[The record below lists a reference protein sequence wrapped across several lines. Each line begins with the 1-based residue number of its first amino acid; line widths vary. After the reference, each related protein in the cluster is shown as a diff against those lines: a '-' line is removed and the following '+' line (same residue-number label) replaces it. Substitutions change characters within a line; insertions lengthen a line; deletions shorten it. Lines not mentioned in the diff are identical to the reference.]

1 MKFSK
6 NWLKE
11 FVDINIS
18 TEELCDQ
25 LTMAGLEVD
34 GYKSFQSKLTG
45 KDAIIDLDITPNR
58 GDCFSIL
65 GVAREVAIL
74 NNVKLKFPKIQS
86 VASTID
92 SPTKISVCSDGPKY
106 VGRYIQD
113 VDLSLKTSSLIAER
127 LETSDHRLIDP
138 VVDVTNYILLEL
150 GQPLHAFDHDKL
162 VGDIHV
168 RFAKKSEKLT
178 LLDESK
184 VTLNRDCLVI
194 ADREGPIAFAGIM
207 GGLDSSVTGSTKS
220 IYLEGAFFKPE
231 VIRGRARRFG
241 LQTDASMRFERG
253 VDFNIQELAI
263 ERASKLLSNTVGG
276 RFGPLQVVTEKKSL
290 PKQNKVSVN
299 ILSTNKVLG
308 ASLSKT
314 KVKNYLTGLGLSPQV
329 NKETIKTLIPSW
341 RYDLSI
347 EADLIEEVARLEGYN
362 KLPTESLKPLTKKKE
377 TSSSHEV
384 SSFLV
389 SQGYSEVITYSFID
403 QQDASLL
410 DAQKNHL
417 TVSNPISQNMNVM
430 RSSLWPGLINTYI
443 NNLNNGEENQK
454 LFEVGSV
461 FKKDKK
467 GKVRE
472 TLQIGGLISGKAM
485 TLHWKVKPSALD
497 FYNLKGD
504 LESLFIN
511 FRKEVTFKSA
521 SSSILHPGKSAK
533 IKLGSKVIGEMG
545 VLHPGVMN
553 QKELKGEVLVFA
565 LDLEMLIPN
574 KNIKYKNFSR
584 YPVSQRDL
592 AFIVEASKSNSELIK
607 LIKSKAGKEL
617 VEIKTFDVYQ
627 GDNVPEGKKSIAF
640 NLKWQSLSKTL
651 VDEDVDRAVEEI
663 VNFLSKKIKA
673 ELRS

>member
-1 MKFSK
+1 
-6 NWLKE
+6 
-11 FVDINIS
+11 
-18 TEELCDQ
+18 
-25 LTMAGLEVD
+25 
-34 GYKSFQSKLTG
+34 
-45 KDAIIDLDITPNR
+45 
-58 GDCFSIL
+58 
-65 GVAREVAIL
+65 
-74 NNVKLKFPKIQS
+74 
-86 VASTID
+86 
-92 SPTKISVCSDGPKY
+92 
-106 VGRYIQD
+106 
-113 VDLSLKTSSLIAER
+113 
-127 LETSDHRLIDP
+127 
-138 VVDVTNYILLEL
+138 
-150 GQPLHAFDHDKL
+150 
-162 VGDIHV
+162 
-168 RFAKKSEKLT
+168 
-178 LLDESK
+178 
-184 VTLNRDCLVI
+184 
-194 ADREGPIAFAGIM
+194 
-207 GGLDSSVTGSTKS
+207 
-220 IYLEGAFFKPE
+220 
-231 VIRGRARRFG
+231 
-241 LQTDASMRFERG
+241 
-253 VDFNIQELAI
+253 
-263 ERASKLLSNTVGG
+263 
-276 RFGPLQVVTEKKSL
+276 
-290 PKQNKVSVN
+290 
-299 ILSTNKVLG
+299 
-308 ASLSKT
+308 
-314 KVKNYLTGLGLSPQV
+314 
-329 NKETIKTLIPSW
+329 
-341 RYDLSI
+341 
-347 EADLIEEVARLEGYN
+347 
-362 KLPTESLKPLTKKKE
+362 
-377 TSSSHEV
+377 
-384 SSFLV
+384 
-389 SQGYSEVITYSFID
+389 
-403 QQDASLL
+403 
-410 DAQKNHL
+410 
-417 TVSNPISQNMNVM
+417 MNVM

-485 TLHWKVKPSALD
+485 ALHWKVKPSALD

-651 VDEDVDRAVEEI
+651 VDEDVDRAVEGI

>member
-11 FVDINIS
+11 FVDIDLS

-34 GYKSFQSKLTG
+34 SYKPFQSKFTG
-45 KDAIIDLDITPNR
+45 KDAVIDLDITPNR

-74 NNVKLKFPKIQS
+74 NNLKLKLPKKLSIP
-86 VASTID
+86 STVD
-92 SPTKISVCSDGPKY
+92 SPTNISVCSGGPKY
-106 VGRYIQD
+106 VGRYIQN
-113 VDLSLKTSSLIAER
+113 VDLSLKTSDLIAER
-127 LETSDHRLIDP
+127 LQTSDHRLIDP
-138 VVDVTNYILLEL
+138 VVDITNYILLEL

-162 VGDIHV
+162 VGDIKV
-168 RFAKKSEKLT
+168 RFAKESEELT
-178 LLDESK
+178 LLDES
-184 VTLNRDCLVI
+184 TIALNKDCLVI
-194 ADREGPIAFAGIM
+194 ADRKGSIALAGIM
-207 GGLDSSVTGSTKS
+207 GGLDSSVTGITKS
-220 IYLEGAFFKPE
+220 IYLESAYFKPE
-231 VIRGRARRFG
+231 VVRGRARRFG

-263 ERASKLLSNTVGG
+263 ARASELLNDSVGG
-276 RFGPLQVVTEKKSL
+276 HFGPLQVVTEKKSL

-299 ILSTNKVLG
+299 IATTNKILG
-308 ASLSKT
+308 ASLSKA
-314 KVKNYLTGLGLSPQV
+314 KVKSYLTGLGLSPQV
-329 NKETIKTLIPSW
+329 NKETINTLIPSW

-347 EADLIEEVARLEGYN
+347 EADLIEELARLEGYN
-362 KLPTESLKPLTKKKE
+362 ALPTESLKPLSKKKE
-377 TSSSHEV
+377 TSNSHKV

-389 SQGYSEVITYSFID
+389 SQGYSEIITYSFID
-403 QQDASLL
+403 EQDANL
-410 DAQKNHL
+410 AGVQKNHL

-430 RSSLWPGLINTYI
+430 RPSLWPGLLNTYI
-443 NNLNNGEENQK
+443 GNLNSGEENQK
-454 LFEVGSV
+454 LFEIGSV

-467 GKVRE
+467 GEIKE
-472 TLQIGGLISGKAM
+472 ILQVGGLISGKDM
-485 TLHWKVKPSALD
+485 SLHWKVKPSPLN

-504 LESLFIN
+504 LESLLIN
-511 FRKEVTFKSA
+511 FKKGVIFESGA
-521 SSSILHPGKSAK
+521 SSLLHPGKSAK
-533 IKLGSKVIGEMG
+533 IKLGNKVIGEMG
-545 VLHPGVMN
+545 AVHPGVMN
-553 QKELKGEVLVFA
+553 QKDLKGEVLVFS
-565 LDLEMLIPN
+565 LDLEKLIPN

-592 AFIVEASKSNSELIK
+592 AFIVDVSKSNSELIK

-617 VEIKTFDVYQ
+617 VGIKAFDVYQ
-627 GDNVPEGKKSIAF
+627 GDNVPKGKKSVAF

-651 VDEDVDRAVEEI
+651 VDENVDRLVEEI